1 MILSLFLLNPEVLM
15 GIALNKRR
23 QASLFDLSLQHDRIW
38 STMSPEQQQQA
49 LARLSAL
56 LVDIIHRS
64 TPQTPSENDYARS
77 NHS

>member
-1 MILSLFLLNPEVLM
+1 M

-23 QASLFDLSLQHDRIW
+23 QASLFDPSLQYDRIW
-38 STMSPEQQQQA
+38 SAMSPEQQQQA

-56 LVDIIHRS
+56 LVDIIHHS
-64 TPQTPSENDYARS
+64 TTQTKSENDHARS